1 MKICDLN
8 YLKSLTPSNPL
19 LTLELIQLLLKQAPV
34 SFEAMK
40 KFHAAGNW
48 KQLQYHAHK
57 LGSFFDTIGIR
68 MEFKEAVNEI
78 EKYTKKQEHLDLIP
92 DLLLKIEI
100 GLNLACKELEVE
112 N

>member
-8 YLKSLTPSNPL
+8 YLKSLTPSNPI

-40 KFHAAGNW
+40 KFHAEGNW

-57 LGSFFDTIGIR
+57 LGSFFDTIGIQP
-68 MEFKEAVNEI
+68 EYKEAVSNI
-78 EKYTKKQEHLDLIP
+78 EKYTKKQEHLNLIP